1 MAFKHTIPPSRPDMG
16 RWGTENTGCCFE
28 PMRDILPTTQKHIYI
43 LFHNNHFQS
52 KNAAWPI
59 IENTPLVPHLKK
71 NLFHAE
77 PDPSVFFRS
86 QWAAISLADSLS
98 CCTSLVKILTR
109 DFLIRTFPRR
119 LFSFFSPVS
128 SACSISYAAYDNTN
142 FSVHGSKRFTRGLQR
157 AFPYIHVAAP
167 ETEASDGTLLR
178 LSVVLPYSIFD
189 KKSGRFPF
197 RFCYEDR

>member
-16 RWGTENTGCCFE
+16 RWGIENTGCCFE
-28 PMRDILPTTQKHIYI
+28 PMRDILPITQKHIYI

-59 IENTPLVPHLKK
+59 
-71 NLFHAE
+71 
-77 PDPSVFFRS
+77 
-86 QWAAISLADSLS
+86 
-98 CCTSLVKILTR
+98 
-109 DFLIRTFPRR
+109 
-119 LFSFFSPVS
+119 FSPVS

-178 LSVVLPYSIFD
+178 LSAVLPYSIFD

>member
-1 MAFKHTIPPSRPDMG
+1 
-16 RWGTENTGCCFE
+16 
-28 PMRDILPTTQKHIYI
+28 MRDILPTTQKHIYI

-71 NLFHAE
+71 NLF
-77 PDPSVFFRS
+77 PRWNRTLPFSSD
-86 QWAAISLADSLS
+86 QWTAIHLLIPYPVAPP
-98 CCTSLVKILTR
+98 LVKILTR

-178 LSVVLPYSIFD
+178 LSVVLPYSIFN